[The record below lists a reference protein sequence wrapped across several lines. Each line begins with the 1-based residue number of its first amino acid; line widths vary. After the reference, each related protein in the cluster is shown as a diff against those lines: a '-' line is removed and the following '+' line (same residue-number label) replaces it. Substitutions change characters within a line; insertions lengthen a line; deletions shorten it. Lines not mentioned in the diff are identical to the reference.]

1 MQRLFIVV
9 VFLIGLTAAASAA
22 DISPGQV
29 WKSSNS
35 GSILKITSVDRR
47 GNFQGTFTDN
57 TAGTPC
63 LGMPYP
69 ASGSSFGP
77 MAKFTV
83 NFVKCRATKSW
94 QGNALYGAW
103 VAPWV
108 MQYIDP
114 NGKPAT
120 SYGFDDFFIVG
131 QRH

>member
-35 GSILKITSVDRR
+35 GSILKITSLDRR
-47 GNFQGTFTDN
+47 GNFQGTFTDY

-63 LGMPYP
+63 IGIPYP
-69 ASGSSFGP
+69 ATGSSFGP
-77 MAKFTV
+77 IAKLTV

-94 QGNALYGAW
+94 QGNALSGAW

-114 NGKPAT
+114 TGKPAT
-120 SYGFDDFFIVG
+120 SYGFDDFWIEG